1 MKYLLI
7 MHMDPAL
14 WESLAAER
22 QQEVFDGHDTFQEVI
37 RESGEMVVTK
47 ALDFPVNTV
56 TVKVRNGAVETAQG
70 PYVPHESFLCGYYVV
85 DVPSKERA
93 VELAA
98 LIPDAK
104 LTAVEV
110 REVIHEAGAVV

>member
-1 MKYLLI
+1 VKFLLM
-7 MHMDPAL
+7 MHMNPAL
-14 WESLAAER
+14 WEKLSENE
-22 QQEVFDGHDTFQEVI
+22 QQEVFDGHDRFQETI
-37 RESGEMVVTK
+37 RHSGEMVGTK
-47 ALDFPVNTV
+47 AIGAPADTATV
-56 TVKVRNGAVETAQG
+56 TVRNGSVEVADG
-70 PYVPHESFLCGYYVV
+70 PYVPGETFMCGYYVV

-110 REVIHEAGAVV
+110 REVVHDDGAE